1 MGGAGDDKLW
11 GDRGNDVLSG
21 DNGNDGLWGG
31 NGSDSLYGG
40 NGDDTLWGDD
50 GNDELAGGAGNDV
63 LSGGSGNDA
72 LSGGDGR
79 DILTGGPGTDTLTGG
94 SGRDTFD
101 FNSVVESRVGVGI
114 RDIITDFNGTGPSG
128 DQIDLKGIDANRTTF
143 GNNDFIWKG
152 NAGPTGAAGELWY
165 VDEGGNRLIRGDV
178 DGGGN
183 ADFEI
188 QLVGH
193 PDLNV
198 SALPDSDIIL

>member
-1 MGGAGDDKLW
+1 M
-11 GDRGNDVLSG
+11 
-21 DNGNDGLWGG
+21 
-31 NGSDSLYGG
+31 
-40 NGDDTLWGDD
+40 
-50 GNDELAGGAGNDV
+50 

-72 LSGGDGR
+72 LSGGDGT
-79 DILTGGPGTDTLTGG
+79 DILAGGSGTDTLTGG
-94 SGRDTFD
+94 AGHDTFD
-101 FNSVVESRVGVGI
+101 FDSISESVSGLGV
-114 RDIITDFNGTGPSG
+114 RDVITGFDGTGPSG
-128 DQIDLKGIDANRTTF
+128 DQIDLKGIDANRITF

-178 DGGGN
+178 DGGGK

-198 SALPDSDIIL
+198 SALPDSDIII

>member
-1 MGGAGDDKLW
+1 LSGGD
-11 GDRGNDVLSG
+11 GNDWLTG
-21 DNGNDGLWGG
+21 GIGNDELR
-31 NGSDSLYGG
+31 
-40 NGDDTLWGDD
+40 GDD
-50 GNDELAGGAGNDV
+50 GNDGLAGGNGNDK
-63 LSGGSGNDA
+63 LWGGSGDDT
-72 LSGGDGR
+72 LSGNAGS
-79 DILTGGPGTDTLTGG
+79 DILTGDRGTDMLTGG
-94 SGRDTFD
+94 TDRDTFD